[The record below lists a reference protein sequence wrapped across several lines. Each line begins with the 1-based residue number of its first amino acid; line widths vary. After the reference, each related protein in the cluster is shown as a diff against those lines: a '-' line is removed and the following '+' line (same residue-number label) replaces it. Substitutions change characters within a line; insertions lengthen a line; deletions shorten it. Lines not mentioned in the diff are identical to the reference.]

1 MKKLLFFLL
10 LSISLTLPD
19 LTTGAVTEIDR
30 ISPLQVLEGSI
41 CLDLSGLKCL
51 GGDSQFRSDVGKLYY
66 LTKIVG
72 ASHPTSVTHV
82 WYFGGRKQL
91 EVSLAV
97 KSANWRTY
105 SSKTIRPREIGDW
118 RVEVLGPEGQRL
130 AVCGFRIVD
139 QDSIFS
145 HATKVIGKKIELQ
158 IGENRI
164 DRLHVDLDYYAI
176 PVVLVLGEA
185 IPKVAVHI
193 MGVSSW
199 DGPPEIPVNGKVV
212 KQVRSSLNRA
222 SKTLRIV
229 LDLDPNIDVDVKS
242 YAESRG
248 RYCVEVRDSGTRPD
262 QSE

>member
-51 GGDSQFRSDVGKLYY
+51 GGDSQFRSDVGKLCY
-66 LTKIVG
+66 LTRIVG

-164 DRLHVDLDYYAI
+164 DRLYVDLDYYAI

-193 MGVSSW
+193 MGVSFW

-248 RYCVEVRDSGTRPD
+248 RYCVEVRDSGTR
-262 QSE
+262 SNE